1 VADHNDLFGATV
13 QLAHRLCSEAEADGV
28 IVSGLVRELSD
39 EDKALFVALG
49 ERRLKGFT
57 ERTPVFRFE
66 WRGKRE
72 AELSDGAIVD
82 PKRAARRVKY

>member
-1 VADHNDLFGATV
+1 M
-13 QLAHRLCSEAEADGV
+13 EV
-28 IVSGLVRELSD
+28 IVFGLVRELSD

-57 ERTPVFRFE
+57 ERTPVFRFK
-66 WRGKRE
+66 WRGKCE

-82 PKRAARRVKY
+82 PKRAARRAKY

>member
-1 VADHNDLFGATV
+1 V

-28 IVSGLVRELSD
+28 MVSGLVRELSD
-39 EDKALFVALG
+39 EDKGRFVALG

-66 WRGKRE
+66 WRGKCD
-72 AELSDGAIVD
+72 AELFDGAIVA
-82 PKRAARRVKY
+82 PERAVRKAKY